1 MCEYCEED
9 RRNKRD
15 FIINTPTISLRIVKN
30 NKFNALA
37 IKSYNHQKQI
47 VDNYKIIN
55 YCPMCGRKLGDD

>member
-55 YCPMCGRKLGDD
+55 YCPMCERRLGE